1 MAKQRVIIKKK
12 KVAAH
17 GGSHGGAW
25 KVAYADFVTAMM
37 AFFLVMWI
45 LGLSESTRKDIAGYF
60 RDPGIFG
67 FSTTKGSPVKI
78 SIAPDGPRMGPTG
91 AAENNPIMKQ
101 PENGAAPRNPPTKIE
116 AFKAS
121 VERRLGDLAKKQP
134 KLKKLL
140 AAVEMHFTSEGLRIE
155 LSETKDVAYFSV
167 GGAKPNRAAEA
178 ILLAMAP
185 TLAELGNPVVVEGH
199 TDTRAYRP
207 GAKYTNWELSADRA
221 NAARRLL
228 IGSGLPAAQITSVS
242 GYADVQLR
250 KPENPY
256 DVSNRRVSIVVK
268 YKDDQEMQTTKQ
280 HTTVAVR

>member
-1 MAKQRVIIKKK
+1 MAKQKVIIKRK

-78 SIAPDGPRMGPTG
+78 TIAPDGPRMGPSG
-91 AAENNPIMKQ
+91 NPENNPVMKQ
-101 PENGAAPRNPPTKIE
+101 PENGAPPKKQATKIE
-116 AFKAS
+116 TFKTS

-140 AAVEMHFTSEGLRIE
+140 AAVEMHFTDEGLRIE

-167 GGAKPNRAAEA
+167 GGAKPNHAAQT
-178 ILLAMAP
+178 ILSAMAP

-199 TDTRAYRP
+199 TDTRRYP
-207 GAKYTNWELSADRA
+207 KGAKYTNWELSADRA

-250 KPENPY
+250 KPENPF

-268 YKDDQEMQTTKQ
+268 YKDEQEREVTKE
-280 HTTVAVR
+280 HTTLGAR